1 MCMVKAVLQVRT
13 LLLYAKLIKIVY
25 YEVQRK
31 TIVDPVFT
39 TAAISKI
46 KLLKAQQEPKLISKN
61 EIPWHTKRLVAQRQ

>member
-1 MCMVKAVLQVRT
+1 M
-13 LLLYAKLIKIVY
+13 LYS
-25 YEVQRK
+25 EVQRK

-46 KLLKAQQEPKLISKN
+46 KVLKAQQEPKLISKN

>member
-1 MCMVKAVLQVRT
+1 MVKAVLQFV
-13 LLLYAKLIKIVY
+13 AKCIKILY
-25 YEVQRK
+25 SEVQRM